1 MIRSYDFLQYQSDDE
16 FGNVMLFQLIG
27 VPHINQKAVEVPVN
41 WSSLST
47 TGLFVLLADNNI
59 FFWIGT
65 SYFAKYTTTEYL
77 TSEDMLK
84 KLNYIYEEESSSIV
98 DDEKEVHYILQGM
111 ETPLFVRIMT
121 KDGEMPFDMANFES
135 ELIYKHLKLPRQPR

>member
-1 MIRSYDFLQYQSDDE
+1 MVIRSYDFLQYQSDDE
-16 FGNVMLFQLIG
+16 FGNVMLYQLIG

-65 SYFAKYTTTEYL
+65 SYFAKYTTTEHL
-77 TSEDMLK
+77 TSDEMLK
-84 KLNYIYEEESSSIV
+84 KLNYIYEEESSTLV
-98 DDEKEVHYILQGM
+98 DDEK
-111 ETPLFVRIMT
+111 
-121 KDGEMPFDMANFES
+121 
-135 ELIYKHLKLPRQPR
+135 